1 MIIARPEGNNLPR
14 YVLISFYTAS
24 AKNIKLHL
32 VNVALFSH
40 MAIENR
46 KLKLNISKKSLPEN
60 HAWFLYCHFGTQ
72 LILLYL
78 FYVGVIQFQRLASL
92 NIFK

>member
-46 KLKLNISKKSLPEN
+46 KLKLNISKKK
-60 HAWFLYCHFGTQ
+60 AFQKIMRGFYIA
-72 LILLYL
+72 ILE
-78 FYVGVIQFQRLASL
+78 L
-92 NIFK
+92 NSFCFIYFMLV

>member
-46 KLKLNISKKSLPEN
+46 KLKLNISKKKPSRKSSVVFILPFWN
-60 HAWFLYCHFGTQ
+60 STHSALF
-72 LILLYL
+72 ILCWCNSISK
-78 FYVGVIQFQRLASL
+78 VGLSKYF
-92 NIFK
+92 